1 MAIVYNSTKTADTI
15 NRAIDNSMGTTTT
28 TQGAA
33 AAGKIITEDLQPVVQ
48 CTGGYTNPFIVKSI
62 SGVPP
67 VEFHAVE
74 GALKFWAISGNTV
87 EGVSVGDRTKNL
99 IRCTNTTSTE
109 SGGAIINQTAGKS
122 EVTVTRIPTGG
133 DSSVTINVMAELT
146 AGTYTFSIDG
156 LIDRGERNL
165 DRIYLQDE
173 NNNVI
178 INNVQTGKP
187 RSFTITEDT
196 TITKLSLVFAAIAEY
211 NNQVVHFM
219 LNTGDTAKPFEPYGF
234 NVPIVC
240 ANVTYNCYISDV
252 LRKSTPATRKR
263 KSKKAVNDTTV
274 YDVMDSTGTVYR
286 NVDTDGTPLETPTT
300 ETYTAPTITTI
311 WGYNEF
317 DVDTTV
323 TPSNVTVQY
332 YDN

>member
-1 MAIVYNSTKTADTI
+1 MGVVFNSSKTADTV

-48 CTGGYTNPFIVKSI
+48 CTGGYTNPFIVKTI

-74 GALKFWAISGNTV
+74 GNLKFWAISGNTV
-87 EGVSVGDRTKNL
+87 EGVSVGDKTANLWDIASWIIANGSTYTKEGNSYTFDTTLAMHSTPYYFSETDIAVSISGILENVSAESVRIDFLHSDGTVSSGDVITDTKN
-99 IRCTNTTSTE
+99 
-109 SGGAIINQTAGKS
+109 KS
-122 EVTVTRIPTGG
+122 ENIYAAGLRFNWSTGGTVT
-133 DSSVTINVMAELT
+133 
-146 AGTYTFSIDG
+146 
-156 LIDRGERNL
+156 
-165 DRIYLQDE
+165 
-173 NNNVI
+173 
-178 INNVQTGKP
+178 
-187 RSFTITEDT
+187 
-196 TITKLSLVFAAIAEY
+196 LSNIMV
-211 NNQVVHFM
+211 
-219 LNTGDTAKPFEPYGF
+219 NTGSTALSYEPFGYK
-234 NVPIVC
+234 VPIEC
-240 ANVTYNCYISDV
+240 AGITYNCYISDV
-252 LRKSTPATRKR
+252 LRKSTPVERKR

-274 YDVMDSTGTVYR
+274 YDIMDSTGTVTR
-286 NVDTDGTPLETPTT
+286 NVDTDGSPLETPVT
-300 ETYTAPTITTI
+300 ESYTAPTISTI

>member
-1 MAIVYNSTKTADTI
+1 MSIVYNSTKTADTV

-48 CTGGYTNPFIVKSI
+48 CTGGYTNPFIVKTI

-74 GALKFWAISGNTV
+74 GNIKFWAISGNTA
-87 EGVSVGDRTKNL
+87 EGASVGDKTANLYDKTANDPDNGYVEGKYLNASGEEYTPAAGNASVTEYIPVSASTQYTQTDFYSGNSGTPSACFYTSEKVYISSSSMRNYATFTTPATAAYVRLSRTV
-99 IRCTNTTSTE
+99 TETE
-109 SGGAIINQTAGKS
+109 S
-122 EVTVTRIPTGG
+122 
-133 DSSVTINVMAELT
+133 
-146 AGTYTFSIDG
+146 
-156 LIDRGERNL
+156 
-165 DRIYLQDE
+165 
-173 NNNVI
+173 
-178 INNVQTGKP
+178 
-187 RSFTITEDT
+187 
-196 TITKLSLVFAAIAEY
+196 
-211 NNQVVHFM
+211 M
-219 LNTGDTAKPFEPYGF
+219 LNAGATAADFEPYGYKIL
-234 NVPIVC
+234 VEC
-240 ANVTYNCYISDV
+240 ADITYNCYISDV
-252 LRKSTPATRKR
+252 LRKSSGETP
-263 KSKKAVNDTTV
+263 V
-274 YDVMDSTGTVYR
+274 YDVMDSTGTVTR

-323 TPSNVTVQY
+323 TPSNVIVQY

>member
-1 MAIVYNSTKTADTI
+1 MAKVYNSGKTADTV

-48 CTGGYTNPFIVKSI
+48 CTGGYMNPFIVKTI

-74 GALKFWAISGNTV
+74 RALKSWSIYGNTV
-87 EGVSVGDRTKNL
+87 EGVSVGRKTDNMYNTAETEWYEGGTKDSQGNVVSST
-99 IRCTNTTSTE
+99 ISHFTNNYTPVSASTE
-109 SGGAIINQTAGKS
+109 YYLAGNLGASGNAH
-122 EVTVTRIPTGG
+122 
-133 DSSVTINVMAELT
+133 
-146 AGTYTFSIDG
+146 
-156 LIDRGERNL
+156 
-165 DRIYLQDE
+165 RIYYYAADKSWISRSDSLAY
-173 NNNVI
+173 NVH
-178 INNVQTGKP
+178 T
-187 RSFTITEDT
+187 FTTPANCAYIQ
-196 TITKLSLVFAAIAEY
+196 V
-211 NNQVVHFM
+211 QVVNSVSTTADWM
-219 LNTGDTAKPFEPYGF
+219 LVTGSTEPTEYEPYG
-234 NVPIVC
+234 VEIPIEC
-240 ANVTYNCYISDV
+240 AGITYNAYIADF
-252 LRKSTPATRKR
+252 LRKSTPVERKR

-274 YDVMDSTGTVYR
+274 YDIMDSTGTVTR

-300 ETYTAPTITTI
+300 ETYTAPIISTI

-317 DVDTTV
+317 DVNTTV